1 MVKHTSLQS
10 QFLAAS
16 LDERTE
22 TDANYDTERNEMVIG
37 DDNSNKYN

>member
-1 MVKHTSLQS
+1 MVKQTSLQS

-16 LDERTE
+16 LDEKTE
-22 TDANYDTERNEMVIG
+22 TDENDDTERNKIVIG